1 LSRPRT
7 PRTLFSGSKLYI
19 STARD
24 KAAEILGKSPVTNK
38 MPKTYTLDSYFIR
51 EKALTKYGLQTDLQ
65 KRIDLSIMTLIA
77 RCNLPISIVD
87 HPGFVE

>member
-1 LSRPRT
+1 
-7 PRTLFSGSKLYI
+7 
-19 STARD
+19 
-24 KAAEILGKSPVTNK
+24 